1 VAFIRADLTQP
12 NGSPAANAPLGTLLR
27 AAFHDAGTYNPATN
41 TGGANGSFRNERG
54 DPNHAG
60 LRGAFDALDRYYA
73 QINALLP
80 AGTSISYA
88 DIVQLAGAV
97 AVEVTGGPSTIVDS
111 VSVGRVDASGAD
123 STTQLLGRNA
133 GVTRQ
138 ECTVA
143 NGGYTL
149 EEMIALIGA
158 HTIGFTRTGN
168 PPNVVTTPL
177 SATPV
182 AFGICDHI
190 SANIHGGER
199 RWRPSQLVTGFS
211 KECHLLY

>member
-1 VAFIRADLTQP
+1 
-12 NGSPAANAPLGTLLR
+12 
-27 AAFHDAGTYNPATN
+27 
-41 TGGANGSFRNERG
+41 
-54 DPNHAG
+54 
-60 LRGAFDALDRYYA
+60 
-73 QINALLP
+73 
-80 AGTSISYA
+80 
-88 DIVQLAGAV
+88 
-97 AVEVTGGPSTIVDS
+97 
-111 VSVGRVDASGAD
+111 VGRVDASGAD

-138 ECTVA
+138 ECTFA

-182 AFGICDHI
+182 AFNNDYFTGLLTGNGVLPSDRNLLRDTARLVPLVQGYA
-190 SANIHGGER
+190 ANQASFFRDFEAAYVKMGMMGAT
-199 RWRPSQLVTGFS
+199 WKSYPQS
-211 KECHLLY
+211 